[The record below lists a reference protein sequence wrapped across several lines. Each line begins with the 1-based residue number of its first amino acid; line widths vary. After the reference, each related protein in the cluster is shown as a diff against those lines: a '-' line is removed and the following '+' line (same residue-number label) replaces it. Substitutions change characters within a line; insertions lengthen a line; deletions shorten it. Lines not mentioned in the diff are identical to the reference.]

1 MYPLIIY
8 CSGFQSTPT
17 FVGPGFQQIPV
28 GRHHGGSR
36 VAPYT
41 ATDETDDVGSG
52 RVLSISAIPEYKDKI
67 HEEIRWEDYQL
78 GDKGI

>member
-1 MYPLIIY
+1 MLLCCRSEIGTW
-8 CSGFQSTPT
+8 CLGSE
-17 FVGPGFQQIPV
+17 IPV

-41 ATDETDDVGSG
+41 ATDETDDVSSG
-52 RVLSISAIPEYKDKI
+52 RVLSISAILEYKDKI